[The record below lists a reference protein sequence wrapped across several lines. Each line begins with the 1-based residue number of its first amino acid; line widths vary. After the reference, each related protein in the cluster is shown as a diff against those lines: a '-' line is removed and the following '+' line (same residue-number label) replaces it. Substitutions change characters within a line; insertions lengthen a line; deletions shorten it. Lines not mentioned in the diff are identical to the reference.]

1 MVRVDQ
7 IKAIETAKEPW
18 DIVIIGG
25 GATGLGAALD
35 GASRGHKT
43 LLLEKSDFAQ
53 GTSSKSTKLIHGG
66 VRYLKQGSL
75 RLVFQALKE
84 RGILLKNAPHLVH
97 KMSFIIPIYS
107 WWNLLFYG
115 VGLICYDLLA
125 GNKRIESTTILSRK
139 KTQTLLPNL
148 KDDHL
153 VGGIAYWDAQ
163 FNDARLAINLARSA
177 VAYGAT
183 VINYCSV
190 SSLLKKKG
198 EICGVIAK
206 DHISGKEYK
215 IDAKVVLN
223 ATGVFSNHIRQMD
236 QPDIKSNII
245 PSQGTH
251 IVLDRKFMLGNHAI
265 LIPKTSDGRV
275 LFSIPWHDKL
285 LVGTTDYIVDSID
298 NNPTPFS
305 EEIDYIL
312 KIIGDYLK
320 KQPTRKDILSVFSG
334 LRPLVARK
342 NDKTKDI
349 SRNHSIAVS
358 QSGLVS
364 ITGGKWTTYR
374 KMAEDAIDVVQS
386 VGGIEN
392 HRSKTAEIKL
402 DGFDSSI
409 TNKNPLHMYGCFSTE
424 ISTIDSST
432 GNSSLGKNFYLSEN
446 QILWGIREEMA
457 IRLEDILA
465 RRSRCLLQDA
475 KETIKVAPL
484 VAKIMADE
492 LGHDQRWVDNEL
504 RDFKQAAEKYIMN

>member
-7 IKAIETAKEPW
+7 INVIETSREPW

-43 LLLEKSDFAQ
+43 LLLEKNDFAQ

-97 KMSFIIPIYS
+97 KISFIIPVYS
-107 WWNLLFYG
+107 WWYLIFYG
-115 VGLICYDLLA
+115 VGLIFYDLLA
-125 GNKRIESTTILSRK
+125 GKKRIKSTTLLSRK

-148 KDDHL
+148 RDDNL
-153 VGGIAYWDAQ
+153 VGGISYWDAQ
-163 FNDARLAINLARSA
+163 FNDARLAISLARSA

-190 SSLLKKKG
+190 SSLVKKKG
-198 EICGVIAK
+198 GVCGVLAK
-206 DHISGKEYK
+206 DEISGKEYQ

-251 IVLDRKFMLGNHAI
+251 VVLDRKFMLGNHAI
-265 LIPKTSDGRV
+265 LVPKTSDGRV
-275 LFSIPWHDKL
+275 LFSIPWQNKL
-285 LVGTTDYIVDSID
+285 LVGTTDYLVDSID
-298 NNPTPFS
+298 NNPTPFTK
-305 EEIDYIL
+305 EIDYIL
-312 KIIGDYLK
+312 KTIGYYLK
-320 KQPTRKDILSVFSG
+320 KKPTRNDILSVFSG
-334 LRPLVARK
+334 LRPLVS
-342 NDKTKDI
+342 NSGNQTKDI
-349 SRNHSIAVS
+349 SRNHSIIVS

-374 KMAEDAIDVVQS
+374 KMAEDAIDFAQS
-386 VGGIEN
+386 VNNLQN
-392 HRSKTAEIKL
+392 HECKTADIRL
-402 DGFDSSI
+402 DGFDSFI
-409 TNKNPLHMYGCFSTE
+409 TNENPLHFYGCY
-424 ISTIDSST
+424 INDVLTIDSSN
-432 GNSSLGKNFYLSEN
+432 GNSLLAKNFYLTQN

-475 KETIKVAPL
+475 EKTIEIAPV
-484 VAKIMADE
+484 VAKIMAEE
-492 LGHDQRWVDNEL
+492 LGHDQQWIDNEL
-504 RDFKQAAEKYIMN
+504 QEFIRSAEKYRIN